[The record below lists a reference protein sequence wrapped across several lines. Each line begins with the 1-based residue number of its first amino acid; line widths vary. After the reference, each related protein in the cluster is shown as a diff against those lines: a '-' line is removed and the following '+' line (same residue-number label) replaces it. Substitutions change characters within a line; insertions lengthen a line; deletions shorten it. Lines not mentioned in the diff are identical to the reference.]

1 MTSILGGGKS
11 SGSSGTQVVQ
21 NNTTPWEGQQ
31 RYLTDIYGKAQ
42 EAYNQTPKGA
52 YQGPVLAAV
61 LPEQQAAQQA
71 ALQKASGWAGQAGF
85 DLPMANAIATA
96 RGDFLSPTSNPYL
109 RSAVDAAIEPM
120 VQNYQARVVPQIRDS
135 ALSSGYYGGSR
146 HGVADA
152 LAVRDLNR
160 QIADTS
166 ATMYANNYQTER
178 QNQLNAPALIQD
190 ATTAALLPM
199 DLQTAAAG
207 NLQAIQ
213 QQGIDVQL
221 AKQTYDQQQPFVNL
235 ANYQSLITGG
245 GNFSNRTETSSATGG
260 NRLGSA
266 IQGGLAGGAGGAQLA
281 KSFLSSANP
290 WNLATY
296 GAGGAALGI
305 LGGLLS

>member
-31 RYLTDIYGKAQ
+31 GYLRDIYGKAQ

-52 YQGPVLAAV
+52 YQGPIMSPV
-61 LPEQQAAQQA
+61 LPEQIAAQTA
-71 ALQKASGWAGQAGF
+71 ALQKAGSWVGQSGF
-85 DLPMANAIATA
+85 DVPMTNAMATA
-96 RGDFLSPTSNPYL
+96 RGDFLTPESNPYL
-109 RSAVDAAIEPM
+109 RSAVDAALTPM

-135 ALSSGYYGGSR
+135 ALASGYYGGSR

-152 LAVRDLNR
+152 LAIRDLNK
-160 QIADTS
+160 QMADTS
-166 ATMYANNYQTER
+166 AQMYAQNYQTER

-199 DLQTAAAG
+199 DLQTTAAG
-207 NLQAIQ
+207 NLQAIN
-213 QQGIDVQL
+213 QQGIDAQL

-235 ANYQSLITGG
+235 ANYQNLITGG
-245 GNFSNRTETSSATGG
+245 GSFTSGTQTSTNSGA

-266 IQGGLAGGAGGAQLA
+266 IQGGLAGGAGGALLA
-281 KSFLSSANP
+281 KSLLTSANP
-290 WNLATY
+290 WNLATFGAA
-296 GAGGAALGI
+296 GAGLGI
-305 LGGLLS
+305 LGGLL